1 MADAALCFRCGTF
14 KKAATTRCP
23 SCGFTPELE
32 IDIVKS
38 RILGKP
44 YTFAVGEHGDVI
56 ETGRTKAELQGISE
70 QIKSGSP
77 YEFPAEE
84 VAGVSRVYSELNLI
98 TPRRLV
104 KDLIKWLAPPVA
116 LGLLFA
122 VVLLWR
128 R

>member
-1 MADAALCFRCGTF
+1 MAEAALCFRCGTF

-23 SCGFTPELE
+23 SCGFKPELE

-38 RILGKP
+38 RILDKP
-44 YTFAVGEHGDVI
+44 YTFAVGQHGDVI
-56 ETGRTKAELQGISE
+56 ETGRTKAELQAISE

-84 VAGVSRVYSELNLI
+84 IAALSRVYSELKRI
-98 TPRRLV
+98 TPSRLV

>member
-1 MADAALCFRCGTF
+1 MADAALCFRCGAF
-14 KKAATTRCP
+14 KKAATTPCP

-32 IDIVKS
+32 IDIVRA
-38 RILGKP
+38 RILDKP
-44 YTFAVGEHGDVI
+44 YSFAVGEHGDVV
-56 ETGRTKAELQGISE
+56 ETGRTKAELQAISE

-84 VAGVSRVYSELNLI
+84 VAAVSRVYSELKRI

>member
-1 MADAALCFRCGTF
+1 MANAALCFRCGTF
-14 KKAATTRCP
+14 KKAASTRCP
-23 SCGFTPELE
+23 SCGFTPESD

-38 RILGKP
+38 RILDKP
-44 YTFAVGEHGDVI
+44 YTFAVGEHGDVV
-56 ETGRTKAELQGISE
+56 ETGRTQAELQAISE
-70 QIKSGSP
+70 QIKSGFP

-84 VAGVSRVYSELNLI
+84 VAGVSRAYTELKHI

-104 KDLIKWLAPPVA
+104 KDLIKWLAPAVA